1 MCAVIT
7 GGNMSDNKITV
18 SKELQA
24 KLIDALTAE
33 LATLRAKAEISQG
46 DLAALLGISR
56 QTYSTIEGGSK
67 KMSWGI
73 YLSLLLYYDY
83 NVKTHT
89 MIRNIGAFPEELVR
103 LINGGTSQRP
113 YGNPSIL
120 PGIPENVT
128 QKLDDQ
134 AFQAIRTVIM
144 LEYARCENLSG
155 DAVVKSFNGIS
166 FGRIES
172 NPKADEA
179 LRAIK
184 ESRESGEV

>member
-1 MCAVIT
+1 MT
-7 GGNMSDNKITV
+7 DNKLTV
-18 SKELQA
+18 SKELQQ
-24 KLIDALTAE
+24 KLINALSGE
-33 LATLRAKAEISQG
+33 LAALRAKAEISQG

-56 QTYSTIEGGSK
+56 QTYSVIEGGSK
-67 KMSWGI
+67 KMSWSI

-89 MIRNIGAFPEELVR
+89 MIRNIGVFPEELVR
-103 LINGGTSQRP
+103 TINGGSIQRP

-120 PGIPENVT
+120 PGIPENIT

-166 FGRIES
+166 FGKIES
-172 NPKADEA
+172 NPRADEA

-184 ESRESGEV
+184 EKRESGEA